1 MIRRR
6 EFITLFGGAAAAW
19 PLAARAQ
26 QPTMPVIGFLSSRSP
41 GESASVVAAFRQGLR
56 DTGFIEGQN
65 VSIAF
70 RWAEGR
76 YDRLPTLAAE
86 LVDLRVTLMFSAGGA
101 PPALAAKTATSTI
114 PVVFSAVS
122 EPVGVGL
129 VPSLNRPGG
138 NVTGMG
144 IFNAALGPKRME
156 LLKELI
162 PSASVL
168 AYLLNPSNPSQEIE
182 TNAVMAVARALGV
195 DLHIFRANSERE
207 IEAAYDE
214 ISKLRAAALV
224 VAGEPFFDSQRD
236 RLVALSARHT
246 IAAVY
251 AWREYVLAGGLISY
265 GTDLPDAYRRG
276 GVYAGRILKGEKP
289 ADLPVTQPTKFHMA
303 INLKAAKA
311 LGLTVPPTLLARA
324 DEVIE

>member
-1 MIRRR
+1 M
-6 EFITLFGGAAAAW
+6 
-19 PLAARAQ
+19 
-26 QPTMPVIGFLSSRSP
+26 
-41 GESASVVAAFRQGLR
+41 
-56 DTGFIEGQN
+56 
-65 VSIAF
+65 
-70 RWAEGR
+70 
-76 YDRLPTLAAE
+76 
-86 LVDLRVTLMFSAGGA
+86 
-101 PPALAAKTATSTI
+101 
-114 PVVFSAVS
+114 VFSAVS
-122 EPVGVGL
+122 EPIDVGL

-144 IFNAALGPKRME
+144 IFNAALGPKRLE
-156 LLKELI
+156 LLKELV

-168 AYLLNPSNPSQEIE
+168 AYLLNPSNPRQQIE
-182 TNAVMAVARALGV
+182 TDGAMAVARVLGV

-207 IEAAYDE
+207 IEVAYDE

-265 GTDLPDAYRRG
+265 GTDLPDAYRQG

-289 ADLPVTQPTKFHMA
+289 ADLPVAQPTKFDMA
-303 INLKAAKA
+303 INLKTAKA
-311 LGLTVPPTLLARA
+311 LGLIVPPTLLART